1 MCVCVGAGLKLN
13 SAGLRP
19 SRDWVWHP
27 VLNMC
32 YVINVLLARVILKI
46 SFSFHWRS
54 LWRWGPA
61 GQHRIS
67 DRLLW
72 HHLGLV
78 LFPFSAFGRPG
89 TPCLCWSELQVWGR
103 WGMLEVVWRGVQS
116 RCGVFFQICNRTHSD
131 CLPVVDSPRCWGMVS
146 CSWSLSDIS
155 TLMMSHW
162 KRIGSLAHRNNSSL
176 LLWYPF
182 PVCIWPVYTRLYP
195 PSCKHLLWPDGAV
208 WVLQWT
214 MVFHCCR
221 LNEFW

>member
-1 MCVCVGAGLKLN
+1 MKMGASWPAQDFRQAAVTPSGPGAFSLFCFWKTWHAL
-13 SAGLRP
+13 SLLIWIAG
-19 SRDWVWHP
+19 
-27 VLNMC
+27 M
-32 YVINVLLARVILKI
+32 
-46 SFSFHWRS
+46 
-54 LWRWGPA
+54 
-61 GQHRIS
+61 
-67 DRLLW
+67 
-72 HHLGLV
+72 
-78 LFPFSAFGRPG
+78 
-89 TPCLCWSELQVWGR
+89 GR

-155 TLMMSHW
+155 TLMLSHW

-195 PSCKHLLWPDGAV
+195 PCCKHLLWPDGAV

-214 MVFHCCR
+214 MVFHCFR
-221 LNEFW
+221 LNESWLECTYPHRNWYTK